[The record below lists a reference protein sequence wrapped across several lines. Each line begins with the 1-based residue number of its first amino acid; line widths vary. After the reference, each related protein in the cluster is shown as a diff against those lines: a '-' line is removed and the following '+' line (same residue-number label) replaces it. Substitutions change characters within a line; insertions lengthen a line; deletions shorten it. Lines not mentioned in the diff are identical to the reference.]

1 MPPASLHHLT
11 KASPTSKNSWPRP
24 GATDEP
30 VSAIVP
36 TLMVVALMP
45 RPLPP
50 VALPVPQ
57 IPFRVPKSPGPA
69 AVLDEELD
77 EELEDGALLDGLV
90 LPPPDDDERPQA
102 ASATN
107 VVVATP
113 TATSRVDR
121 CTRPRLTAA
130 PCAFGQLMGMEAA
143 RRPEAE
149 VWCGS

>member
-1 MPPASLHHLT
+1 ML
-11 KASPTSKNSWPRP
+11 
-24 GATDEP
+24 
-30 VSAIVP
+30 
-36 TLMVVALMP
+36 VALMP

-50 VALPVPQ
+50 VALPFPQ
-57 IPFRVPKSPGPA
+57 IPFSVPKSPGPGPLEVA
-69 AVLDEELD
+69 A
-77 EELEDGALLDGLV
+77 EDGALLDALV

-107 VVVATP
+107 VVVATA

-121 CTRPRLTAA
+121 CTKPRLTAA